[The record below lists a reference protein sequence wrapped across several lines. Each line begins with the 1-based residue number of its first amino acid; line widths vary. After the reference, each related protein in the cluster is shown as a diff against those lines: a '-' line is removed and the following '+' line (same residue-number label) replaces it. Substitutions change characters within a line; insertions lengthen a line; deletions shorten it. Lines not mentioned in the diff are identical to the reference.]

1 MTPSE
6 VRAALLGEHFELR
19 RLVEEGRAI
28 LRNGQPPPRPD
39 LRAAV
44 DRIAAAL
51 LEHSRHEEA
60 ALREILGTVQ
70 GRKHPDAVMD
80 GAHVAEHARL
90 VAVLHAAVED
100 HASPAVDERVGDVLD
115 ALEDHMDHEEEVLLG
130 VDLLGEED
138 GPNTVRPGP

>member
-28 LRNGQPPPRPD
+28 LRSGQKPPRPD
-39 LRAAV
+39 LRAAI
-44 DRIAAAL
+44 DRLADSL

-80 GAHVAEHARL
+80 EAHVAEHARL
-90 VAVLHAAVED
+90 AGVVRAAVED
-100 HASPAVDERVGDVLD
+100 PASLAVDERVGNVLD

-130 VDLLGEED
+130 VDLLGED
-138 GPNTVRPGP
+138 NGPNTLRPGP

>member
-28 LRNGQPPPRPD
+28 LRNGQEPPRPE

-44 DRIAAAL
+44 DRLADAL
-51 LEHSRHEEA
+51 LAHSRHEET
-60 ALREILGTVQ
+60 ALQEILGTVE

-80 GAHVAEHARL
+80 EEHVIAHAGLVQVLRDAVADS
-90 VAVLHAAVED
+90 AAP
-100 HASPAVDERVGDVLD
+100 SLDERVGNALD

-130 VDLLGEED
+130 VDLLGEDD
-138 GPNTVRPGP
+138 GPNTVRPEP

>member
-28 LRNGQPPPRPD
+28 LRNGQEPPRPD

-44 DRIAAAL
+44 DRLADTL
-51 LEHSRHEEA
+51 LAHSRHEEV
-60 ALREILGTVQ
+60 ALREVLGTVQ
-70 GRKHPDAVMD
+70 GRNHPDAVMD
-80 GAHVAEHARL
+80 EAHVAEHARL
-90 VAVLHAAVED
+90 VEVLRASVED
-100 HASPAVDERVGDVLD
+100 YASPAVDERVGNVLD

-130 VDLLGEED
+130 VDLLGEDD
-138 GPNTVRPGP
+138 GPNTLRPGP